1 MRLRPPALL
10 MACLAAASLGAC
22 SAPESQPQPVDAPA
36 ATPATIPASDP
47 APATSPAATEEPMG
61 KRSPGQE
68 NEPVL
73 AYRAFGTEPF
83 WSVRVDGDTL
93 VFSTP
98 EDQAGKTMQGRRV
111 PSLRGMSFQGKD
123 GDTDFNLDIQD
134 AQCNDGMS
142 DNEYTLESTFIYGGT
157 TYKGCAEQAKAK

>member
-1 MRLRPPALL
+1 MHLPARVLL
-10 MACLAAASLGAC
+10 LTCLAAASLGAC
-22 SAPESQPQPVDAPA
+22 SAPESQIPPADTPQAAPA
-36 ATPATIPASDP
+36 TTPATTDP
-47 APATSPAATEEPMG
+47 APSTPPTAPEEPMG

-83 WSVRVDGDTL
+83 WNVRVDGDTL

-98 EDQAGKTMQGRRV
+98 EDQAGRTMQGRRV
-111 PSLRGMSFQGKD
+111 PSLRGVSIQGKD
-123 GDTDFNLDIQD
+123 GDMDFNLDIQD
-134 AQCNDGMS
+134 APCNDGMS

-157 TYKGCAEQAKAK
+157 TYKGCAEAAK

>member
-1 MRLRPPALL
+1 MHLPARVLL
-10 MACLAAASLGAC
+10 LTCLAAASLGAC
-22 SAPESQPQPVDAPA
+22 SAPESQAPPADTPQAAQATTPA
-36 ATPATIPASDP
+36 ADPTPSTPPATQ
-47 APATSPAATEEPMG
+47 EEPMG

-73 AYRAFGTEPF
+73 AYRAFGNEPF

-111 PSLRGMSFQGKD
+111 PSLRGVSVQGKD
-123 GDTDFNLDIQD
+123 GDIDFNLDIQD
-134 AQCNDGMS
+134 APCNDGMS

-157 TYKGCAEQAKAK
+157 TYKGCAEAAK